1 MPLECKPVYLIAG
14 GRRSRQ
20 QRGPDPLIRDAL
32 SLAGTRPPAVAY
44 VGTAS
49 GDNALFRIMISRQLA
64 KAGAGA
70 VRLAPLC
77 GARADPAK
85 AARIIEDSRIVFISG
100 GDVEQGMKILESTGM
115 DGFLRDQYREGKL
128 FFGVS
133 AGSIMLAKQW
143 VRWRDSDDDSDPEL
157 LPCLGIAQVYCD
169 THDEEDKWEELRAL
183 ARLLPAGSEAY
194 GIPSG
199 RALVAYPDGKPGAA
213 GGEIHRFR
221 RTGRAVIQIQS
232 LLP

>member
-20 QRGPDPLIRDAL
+20 RRGPDPLIREAL
-32 SLAGTRPPAVAY
+32 LLAGIRSPTVAY

-100 GDVEQGMKILESTGM
+100 GDVEQGMRILESTGM

-133 AGSIMLAKQW
+133 AGSIILAKKW
-143 VRWRDSDDDSDPEL
+143 VRWSDSVEGSGPEL
-157 LPCLGIAQVYCD
+157 FPCLGVAQVYCD
-169 THDEEDKWEELRAL
+169 THDEEDNWEELRTL

-199 RALVAYPDGKPGAA
+199 AALVAYSDGDPGAA
-213 GGEIHRFR
+213 GGQVHRFK
-221 RTGRAVIQIQS
+221 RTGRAVIQMQS